1 MTIPTLNAFV
11 QGGCAMACAT
21 IGLFFFRYWRSSH
34 DRLFLFF
41 LAGFWAFAVNWV
53 GGAVITTS
61 DETRHWMYVLRLAA
75 FLSIAI
81 GIIDKNRR
89 NAAR

>member
-1 MTIPTLNAFV
+1 MTTAAIDSFL
-11 QGGCAMACAT
+11 QGGCAVACIA
-21 IGLFFFRYWRSSH
+21 IGLFFLRYWRTSH

-41 LAGFWAFAVNWV
+41 LAAFWAFAVNWV
-53 GGAVITTS
+53 GGVIITTT

-75 FLSIAI
+75 FVSIAI

-89 NAAR
+89 NGAA